1 MRMNGGGEKTWK
13 GEEKHSGRPVCR
25 ERGEVQPRWWNVRK
39 RKCHC
44 HASTRR
50 PRRRSGGLLFMKE
63 AIEEGKE
70 KKRDE
75 EEEESTGHMA
85 LCIYIYIY
93 IKRRKLSTILR
104 LVSC

>member
-1 MRMNGGGEKTWK
+1 MNGGGEKTWK

-50 PRRRSGGLLFMKE
+50 PK
-63 AIEEGKE
+63 K
-70 KKRDE
+70 KKRRVGFYERGDRGGGKKKKE
-75 EEEESTGHMA
+75 TKKKKKNPPA
-85 LCIYIYIY
+85 TWRYAYTYIY